1 MTSFCRITGHA
12 RNLPKPCYFPLLPPI
27 SPADAKKLCRITGK
41 ASTIHSFSP
50 LVSFGKPMRFD
61 GAEGCR
67 ITKFEDF
74 QYMSLIFEKTKDNEK
89 TFDDLDD
96 VLRKVK
102 SKRKKQVEKDREFVY
117 HSSEM
122 KSSIIFPPEMEEAIR
137 TGELESVSMS
147 KDHKFVNIKIK
158 QGRVVKINLKK
169 LQLSAVKERQDLY
182 FGRGQNQDVLE
193 QQQELLNERNK
204 RKANTMARKKRF
216 EALDAKAEAEEL
228 RDTVKPAYN
237 KPKVKFNAKQ
247 RAEKLAKMEAMMR
260 EQATNKS
267 IVLPKVDTTHAR
279 DEELQYERM
288 LHDISLACRTSVNLT
303 ICSSGYD
310 WLEAQEANQA
320 FNWLDFPQ
328 EELIDPV
335 EVETTNFK
343 ADEAA
348 VREDISN
355 LDIVVSIETI
365 QPTKP
370 TSQNITEAV
379 FKLKDEKVLKLTE
392 DVNDVLKIVKDDADI
407 PSFAEISQVASVM
420 EKAEVGYMVENAK
433 GAQFITKEEY
443 FESEAKAVSGAMVEL
458 KDKKKFVTGQV
469 IKLGDQESFVA
480 GQTIE
485 TPAGKKFVPGQ
496 TILDKKGEIKFVPG
510 QCMQKSDESIEFV
523 AGQIFNTENGPQF
536 IPGQMMDKGE
546 GKEVFVSG
554 QTIHTEEGPK
564 FSPGEVTVNVY
575 GEDVFVPGLAMPT
588 DEGER
593 FVAGQVFQTEEG
605 VSFKPGQILDTVEG
619 PSFVPGKTF
628 NTPEGKKFIKGDM
641 VQGED
646 GQLKF
651 EHTPFEVPKISEWLV
666 IPNKELQPV
675 AVADTSV
682 AGFIVN
688 PTNMTAIQIGEKLY
702 GDMVETQDTVQFYVL
717 GKLPESI
724 SPESKVIPG
733 QLIASEKDQRFV
745 PGKLMS
751 TADGEKFVPGQVVN
765 TTHGEE
771 FIPGQ
776 IVESTEGPKFI
787 PGQLVMTSQGEKFVP
802 GQVIIEEEG
811 PKFVPGQIIQ
821 TKNGATFIPG
831 QMMNTDE
838 GQLFVPGQLVET
850 NDGPRFVPGQVVESP
865 EGPRFIPGTIIET
878 DEGLKYVPP
887 DADEYDEDFEFS
899 FQGFE
904 VSAEELKLLMTNPV
918 HARPHSPILNDECLI
933 DTATLKKL
941 ADTVVVHGV
950 TPEPPPPEKKKKKRA
965 RVQIDADDGE
975 KMEIDE
981 TDEGTDKLEVLQM
994 LLKASSCISE
1004 TIKAKEMKKL
1014 SKQLGEKEHESFSS
1028 VQVDAMAR
1036 ILGTVNGTGDSFRA
1050 FFGDDELLISTILEN
1065 IGDIDNLIRNDQAKK
1080 TLQTSI
1086 QTIVTNRCDQEI
1098 DDIIHLLNIN
1108 PDYLL
1113 TDTRTQILLT
1123 EAVGIVCVTGNVEV
1137 ASMLEK
1143 FISEPSDPNELRNN
1157 KDVVSVLRQLIVL
1170 HQMSDRD
1177 PEVSRILQVLQTN
1190 PEGVKDRRKVRQL
1203 LKSTKLLLKSS
1214 KDESRVTKFDI
1225 RHVASSKD
1233 IPTEIFEQ
1241 IKEDRKE
1248 ADKFLK
1254 MLPDEL
1260 FQAIMKDKRCG
1271 DRLLESLD
1279 SEKAGR
1285 AKADLEKFKSGMAIV
1300 VTKEKMQAVIPREFA
1315 RSVCYGIMPYILID
1329 EEGFKF
1335 FERGLTGRKLAP
1347 ARVIENTWYMPDSY
1361 YLKKPSFE
1369 RTMSGEQYCMVLLGQ
1384 RRPSAPQGLL
1394 YTSLLPSSGPTKLSY
1409 NMDANNDDSLS
1420 RYCSRATNIIWS
1432 DLDGAPLTTHR
1443 RASRALPAD
1452 LDEVEPAPSHK
1463 PRRASRAHT
1472 TNLTDLDSVP
1482 FTYRRATREE
1492 KKEYGES
1499 YAVMPYEPI
1508 VIEETLDTKP
1518 ICRSDT
1524 VANLLDKYTNFS
1536 TKREFGY
1543 RGPTSAWA
1551 RHLGETHAFVS
1562 TIPDADDSLDDSRRS
1577 HSRTGPPV
1585 PAENDLAGLP
1595 RSREHSRSRTPR
1607 AISTG
1612 REVSAISSRDE
1623 PVRSTE
1629 AARSHDNPYSSRE
1642 SQISYG
1648 RDSTLSHNRS
1658 RFSDIYE
1665 EDEDE
1670 VLPPLEER
1678 IQRRTAALELKD
1690 DNDMGLNLPKG
1701 RPGGALERYRQG
1713 RAREAQGLRDF
1724 EEANGLTEEP
1734 IRTSRAK
1741 KLQDIRSQ
1749 DPYSRNSQEPLY
1761 HPRQDP
1767 YGRSAHDS
1775 YSRPAPEP
1783 YNRAAY
1789 NPYDWTGQDM
1799 YNRPSQDQYGRAPH
1813 DPYSRGLHD
1822 PYGRGP
1828 PDPYA
1833 CVPLGLYGRPPADS
1847 YGYQD
1852 SYGRA
1857 SQDAY
1862 GRGYSRGGPDNYE
1875 DENRQ
1880 YGSARRTSYGGAA
1893 ETRGHGGG
1901 YGLNRPSYGKQYE
1914 DYNDDDESE
1923 DVYTTQQR
1931 PVASSLHDGN
1941 RSLTPRQEERQRISI
1956 LASKYLKGSS
1966 LPDD

>member
-1 MTSFCRITGHA
+1 
-12 RNLPKPCYFPLLPPI
+12 
-27 SPADAKKLCRITGK
+27 
-41 ASTIHSFSP
+41 
-50 LVSFGKPMRFD
+50 
-61 GAEGCR
+61 
-67 ITKFEDF
+67 
-74 QYMSLIFEKTKDNEK
+74 
-89 TFDDLDD
+89 
-96 VLRKVK
+96 
-102 SKRKKQVEKDREFVY
+102 
-117 HSSEM
+117 
-122 KSSIIFPPEMEEAIR
+122 
-137 TGELESVSMS
+137 
-147 KDHKFVNIKIK
+147 
-158 QGRVVKINLKK
+158 
-169 LQLSAVKERQDLY
+169 
-182 FGRGQNQDVLE
+182 
-193 QQQELLNERNK
+193 
-204 RKANTMARKKRF
+204 
-216 EALDAKAEAEEL
+216 
-228 RDTVKPAYN
+228 
-237 KPKVKFNAKQ
+237 
-247 RAEKLAKMEAMMR
+247 
-260 EQATNKS
+260 
-267 IVLPKVDTTHAR
+267 
-279 DEELQYERM
+279 
-288 LHDISLACRTSVNLT
+288 
-303 ICSSGYD
+303 
-310 WLEAQEANQA
+310 
-320 FNWLDFPQ
+320 
-328 EELIDPV
+328 
-335 EVETTNFK
+335 
-343 ADEAA
+343 
-348 VREDISN
+348 
-355 LDIVVSIETI
+355 
-365 QPTKP
+365 
-370 TSQNITEAV
+370 
-379 FKLKDEKVLKLTE
+379 
-392 DVNDVLKIVKDDADI
+392 
-407 PSFAEISQVASVM
+407 
-420 EKAEVGYMVENAK
+420 
-433 GAQFITKEEY
+433 
-443 FESEAKAVSGAMVEL
+443 
-458 KDKKKFVTGQV
+458 
-469 IKLGDQESFVA
+469 
-480 GQTIE
+480 
-485 TPAGKKFVPGQ
+485 
-496 TILDKKGEIKFVPG
+496 
-510 QCMQKSDESIEFV
+510 
-523 AGQIFNTENGPQF
+523 
-536 IPGQMMDKGE
+536 
-546 GKEVFVSG
+546 
-554 QTIHTEEGPK
+554 
-564 FSPGEVTVNVY
+564 
-575 GEDVFVPGLAMPT
+575 
-588 DEGER
+588 
-593 FVAGQVFQTEEG
+593 
-605 VSFKPGQILDTVEG
+605 
-619 PSFVPGKTF
+619 
-628 NTPEGKKFIKGDM
+628 
-641 VQGED
+641 
-646 GQLKF
+646 
-651 EHTPFEVPKISEWLV
+651 
-666 IPNKELQPV
+666 
-675 AVADTSV
+675 
-682 AGFIVN
+682 
-688 PTNMTAIQIGEKLY
+688 
-702 GDMVETQDTVQFYVL
+702 
-717 GKLPESI
+717 
-724 SPESKVIPG
+724 
-733 QLIASEKDQRFV
+733 
-745 PGKLMS
+745 
-751 TADGEKFVPGQVVN
+751 
-765 TTHGEE
+765 
-771 FIPGQ
+771 
-776 IVESTEGPKFI
+776 
-787 PGQLVMTSQGEKFVP
+787 
-802 GQVIIEEEG
+802 
-811 PKFVPGQIIQ
+811 
-821 TKNGATFIPG
+821 
-831 QMMNTDE
+831 
-838 GQLFVPGQLVET
+838 
-850 NDGPRFVPGQVVESP
+850 
-865 EGPRFIPGTIIET
+865 
-878 DEGLKYVPP
+878 
-887 DADEYDEDFEFS
+887 
-899 FQGFE
+899 
-904 VSAEELKLLMTNPV
+904 
-918 HARPHSPILNDECLI
+918 
-933 DTATLKKL
+933 
-941 ADTVVVHGV
+941 
-950 TPEPPPPEKKKKKRA
+950 
-965 RVQIDADDGE
+965 
-975 KMEIDE
+975 
-981 TDEGTDKLEVLQM
+981 
-994 LLKASSCISE
+994 
-1004 TIKAKEMKKL
+1004 
-1014 SKQLGEKEHESFSS
+1014 
-1028 VQVDAMAR
+1028 
-1036 ILGTVNGTGDSFRA
+1036 
-1050 FFGDDELLISTILEN
+1050 
-1065 IGDIDNLIRNDQAKK
+1065 
-1080 TLQTSI
+1080 
-1086 QTIVTNRCDQEI
+1086 
-1098 DDIIHLLNIN
+1098 
-1108 PDYLL
+1108 
-1113 TDTRTQILLT
+1113 
-1123 EAVGIVCVTGNVEV
+1123 
-1137 ASMLEK
+1137 
-1143 FISEPSDPNELRNN
+1143 
-1157 KDVVSVLRQLIVL
+1157 
-1170 HQMSDRD
+1170 
-1177 PEVSRILQVLQTN
+1177 
-1190 PEGVKDRRKVRQL
+1190 
-1203 LKSTKLLLKSS
+1203 
-1214 KDESRVTKFDI
+1214 
-1225 RHVASSKD
+1225 
-1233 IPTEIFEQ
+1233 
-1241 IKEDRKE
+1241 
-1248 ADKFLK
+1248 
-1254 MLPDEL
+1254 
-1260 FQAIMKDKRCG
+1260 
-1271 DRLLESLD
+1271 
-1279 SEKAGR
+1279 
-1285 AKADLEKFKSGMAIV
+1285 
-1300 VTKEKMQAVIPREFA
+1300 
-1315 RSVCYGIMPYILID
+1315 
-1329 EEGFKF
+1329 
-1335 FERGLTGRKLAP
+1335 
-1347 ARVIENTWYMPDSY
+1347 
-1361 YLKKPSFE
+1361 
-1369 RTMSGEQYCMVLLGQ
+1369 MVLLGQ

-1629 AARSHDNPYSSRE
+1629 VARSHDNPYSSRE

-1852 SYGRA
+1852 PYGRA

-1923 DVYTTQQR
+1923 DVYTIQQR